1 VVDPGRAQ
9 HPSGRG
15 VAAAILVLIAGCG
28 SLFAQPATSTVR
40 IAFEPRQA
48 APAAIGGKIVLRS
61 ATDENVSREV
71 PLAGNGASLAE
82 AAGSAWNVK
91 LVSPGWWAPETYV
104 VFPAADTRED
114 RQLRAW
120 RTGIVNG
127 ALKVGERDLTM
138 PSSIKLVVE
147 SPPQPSRP
155 PEIARGTS
163 FDCPVNA
170 EGKWSCA
177 IPATA
182 LDLVLRQKGFTPHY
196 RWGVAV
202 SAAKP
207 LNIGTFTL
215 RRGASFVAW
224 LDRDTLKS
232 LKHPARA
239 RLVRFVSTES
249 ALMLSRLSAPVA
261 EAPFNERGVVQLAPL
276 PPGLYVLEVR
286 SEGFAPARIPR
297 VEIFAGSESTFR
309 TPIPLRPPIDIVVTV
324 EPSTDPE
331 GNPWQLD
338 LERDSDLVAGYDASA
353 AVHGRVDAEGTFR
366 VSAQEPGTFTVVVR
380 DRSGNRVSNDS
391 YEVTETNAS
400 IRIKLEQ
407 HTVDGTVY
415 LGERPLKADLF
426 FGGEQ
431 GAERVV
437 MHSDDDGKFRG
448 TLPRV
453 GEWHVGVLWRDQP
466 VRSQLD
472 VTVPTAPE
480 RLVIRLPDNL
490 IAGFA
495 TDAKGQRL
503 TTGSVI
509 LMRQPRALVTRLSAD
524 GSFAFRGLA
533 SGVVELV
540 ARDGRGGSS
549 AAVKLA
555 LTDSNSFDP
564 VELRISASRQVAGVV
579 VAGDEPAIGVQIT
592 AAPLG
597 IGTVSGVNAF
607 SDDSGRFSM
616 SLPDTTRR
624 ALFTVAAPGR
634 TLQSF
639 DVVIGDAPIRLVIA
653 PAGGVLEVSAGAP
666 PFTLTRDGVP
676 VYINDLLNWMRA
688 HGDPLH
694 DLPNLRV
701 PDIAPGH
708 YELCAPRNG
717 SPKCVAGA
725 LAPGGSLRLAIPD

>member
-1 VVDPGRAQ
+1 MRVAMS
-9 HPSGRG
+9 HSNARG
-15 VAAAILVLIAGCG
+15 AAAVILVLIAGCA

-40 IAFEPRQA
+40 MTFDPRQ
-48 APAAIGGKIVLRS
+48 PTSAAITGKIVLRS
-61 ATDENVSREV
+61 ATDESVAHEV
-71 PLAGNGASLAE
+71 PLAGNGASPAE
-82 AAGSAWNVK
+82 APGTAWNVR
-91 LVSPGWWAPETYV
+91 LISPGWWTPETYV
-104 VFPAADTRED
+104 VFPAADTSEA
-114 RQLRAW
+114 RQVRAW
-120 RTGIVNG
+120 RTGIVSG
-127 ALKVGERDLTM
+127 TLKSGERDLTL

-163 FDCPVNA
+163 FDCAVNT
-170 EGKWSCA
+170 EGKWSCE

-182 LDLVLRQKGFTPHY
+182 LDLVLRHKGFTPHY

-207 LNIGTFTL
+207 LNIGTFVL

-249 ALMLSRLSAPVA
+249 ALTLSRLSVPVA
-261 EAPFNERGVVQLAPL
+261 EAPFNDRGVVQLAPL

-309 TPIPLRPPIDIVVTV
+309 TPIPLRPPIEIVVTV
-324 EPSTDPE
+324 EPPTDPN
-331 GNPWQLD
+331 GDPWQLD
-338 LERDSDLVAGYDASA
+338 FERDSDLVAGYDASA

-366 VSAQEPGTFTVVVR
+366 VAAQEPGTFTVVVR

-437 MHSDDDGKFRG
+437 MHADDDGKFRG
-448 TLPRV
+448 TLPRA
-453 GEWHVGVLWRDQP
+453 GEWHVGVLWSDPP

-472 VTVPTAPE
+472 VTVPAAPE
-480 RLVIRLPDNL
+480 RLVVRLPDNV

-495 TDAKGQRL
+495 TDATGRRL
-503 TTGSVI
+503 TSGSVI
-509 LMRQPRALVTRLSAD
+509 LAQPLRALVTRLSAD
-524 GSFAFRGLA
+524 GTFTFRGLPA
-533 SGVVELV
+533 GSVELL
-540 ARDGRGGSS
+540 ARDRSGASS
-549 AAVKLA
+549 ATAKL
-555 LTDSNSFDP
+555 TISDSSNFDG
-564 VELRISASRQVAGVV
+564 VELRINASRQVAGLV

-597 IGTVSGVNAF
+597 VGTATIVNAF
-607 SDDSGRFSM
+607 SDDGGRFSM
-616 SLPDTTRR
+616 SLPEATRR

-653 PAGGVLEVSAGAP
+653 PAGGLLEVSAGPP

-688 HGDPLH
+688 HGDSLH

-701 PDIAPGH
+701 PDVAPGR